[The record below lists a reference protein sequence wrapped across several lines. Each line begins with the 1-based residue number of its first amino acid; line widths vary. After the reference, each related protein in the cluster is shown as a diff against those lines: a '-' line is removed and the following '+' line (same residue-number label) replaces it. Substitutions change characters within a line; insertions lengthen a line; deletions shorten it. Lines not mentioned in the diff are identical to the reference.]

1 MKDDTIVSQEDLNN
15 ELKKRE
21 REEYYED
28 KLLELKMQRF
38 LDNYLIENEL
48 SKYKNDLL
56 DLNKKKESLLKE
68 NENLSNKISEIKEAK
83 KNYENTI
90 KDLDIKIKEAEE
102 TKKNIESEIK
112 SQQEF
117 LQEMGNEDNLVN
129 YIIKNFSDEFKKEI
143 YEICSKKVNDALK
156 NNNSGKK
163 NNIKEDKKSNYRGGQ
178 KDSKFTMVTEQSGE
192 FISYSQEAHSKQTT
206 APSSKKAN
214 MPFPSYPYNNN
225 QFMMYPMLFPYG
237 QNMQGMKMQGYPNPY
252 YFVPVQMNPNNQSN
266 KESHNE
272 EKNK

>member
-21 REEYYED
+21 REEYHED

-38 LDNYLIENEL
+38 LDNYLVENEL

-56 DLNKKKESLLKE
+56 DLNKEKESLLKE
-68 NENLSNKISEIKEAK
+68 NESLSNRISEIKEAK

-112 SQQEF
+112 SQQEY

-156 NNNSGKK
+156 NNNSEKK
-163 NNIKEDKKSNYRGGQ
+163 NNNKEEKKSNYRGGQ

-237 QNMQGMKMQGYPNPY
+237 QNMQGMQMQGYPNPY
-252 YFVPVQMNPNNQSN
+252 YFVPVQMNQNIQSN